1 MKSIV
6 KTDHFASAITRFQSN
21 RSDDAIDAGRWSAT
35 YQHADTGV
43 GSCRRFGL
51 FFHDFNLPCCNL
63 YRVKMLYEVY
73 RFGTQIQDL
82 RKQVFL
88 DVKKLGQAT
97 RKFLP
102 NLLSIQAL

>member
-1 MKSIV
+1 
-6 KTDHFASAITRFQSN
+6 
-21 RSDDAIDAGRWSAT
+21 
-35 YQHADTGV
+35 
-43 GSCRRFGL
+43 
-51 FFHDFNLPCCNL
+51 
-63 YRVKMLYEVY
+63 MLYEVY